1 MAPEVPILAK
11 RFSHPSRPV
20 RLLKL
25 IAIIGT
31 LGVALLVLTHRRI
44 IYSIPSEAP
53 AHFLTMDSDAT
64 DYWPCFSPDG
74 KTVLFSR
81 TRAGG
86 KTWELFVV
94 PTSGGEAH
102 PFTHSRLP
110 VSAIEANWSRHNNL
124 IAFIGTPKNQGGRSG
139 VWLIND
145 DGSEPRQLTSI
156 GLSDSVAYPS
166 WYPDGE
172 SLAVV
177 DVAGDVIK
185 RIDRHDGAAVTV
197 TKQKQI
203 LAGMP
208 SVSPDGQWIA
218 FAGQTNF
225 GQTYDEGRNSIWLL
239 RNTGELRRLEEPPNQ
254 GRTPAWSPDGQWLA
268 FESDREERE
277 GPNDLYA
284 VFIINRE
291 GTGLRR
297 VTPYEWDANHPA
309 WSPDGKRLVF
319 SALQTKGRNARG
331 IAIIDVAKP
340 GEKNRSKA
348 SHLSSRSSA
357 N

>member
-1 MAPEVPILAK
+1 
-11 RFSHPSRPV
+11 
-20 RLLKL
+20 
-25 IAIIGT
+25 
-31 LGVALLVLTHRRI
+31 
-44 IYSIPSEAP
+44 
-53 AHFLTMDSDAT
+53 
-64 DYWPCFSPDG
+64 
-74 KTVLFSR
+74 
-81 TRAGG
+81 
-86 KTWELFVV
+86 VV

-145 DGSEPRQLTSI
+145 HGSEPRQLTSI

-284 VFIINRE
+284 VFIIKRD

-297 VTPYEWDANHPA
+297 VTPYGWDANHPA

-340 GEKNRSKA
+340 GEKNRSQA

-357 N
+357 D

>member
-1 MAPEVPILAK
+1 MPK
-11 RFSHPSRPV
+11 GFSDPSRPI

-25 IAIIGT
+25 IAIVGT
-31 LGVALLVLTHRRI
+31 LALTLLVLSYRLI
-44 IYSIPSEAP
+44 IHSIPPKAP
-53 AHFLTMDSDAT
+53 AHFLTMDPNAT

-74 KTVLFSR
+74 KTILFSR
-81 TRAGG
+81 TRDDG

-94 PTSGGEAH
+94 PSSGGEAR
-102 PFTHSRLP
+102 PFTHLRLP

-124 IAFIGTPKNQGGRSG
+124 IAFIGTPEDQGGKNG
-139 VWLIND
+139 VWLINA
-145 DGSEPRQLTSI
+145 DGSEPRQLSYI
-156 GLSDSVAYPS
+156 GLSGSVAYPS

-177 DVAGDVIK
+177 DVADDVIK
-185 RIDRHDGAAVTV
+185 RIDRQHGAAATV

-225 GQTYDEGRNSIWLL
+225 GQKYNEGRNSIWLL
-239 RNTGELRRLEEPPNQ
+239 SNTGELRRLEAPPNQ
-254 GRTPAWSPDGQWLA
+254 GRTTAWSPDGQWLA
-268 FESDREERE
+268 LESDREDRE

-284 VFIINRE
+284 VFIINRD

-297 VTPYEWDANHPA
+297 VTPYGWDANHPA
-309 WSPDGKRLVF
+309 
-319 SALQTKGRNARG
+319 
-331 IAIIDVAKP
+331 
-340 GEKNRSKA
+340 
-348 SHLSSRSSA
+348 
-357 N
+357 

>member
-1 MAPEVPILAK
+1 MPAK
-11 RFSHPSRPV
+11 GFSDPSRPL

-25 IAIIGT
+25 IAIVGT
-31 LGVALLVLTHRRI
+31 LAVALLVLSYRVI
-44 IYSIPSEAP
+44 IHSIPSEAP
-53 AHFLTMDSDAT
+53 AHFLTMDPNAT

-81 TRAGG
+81 TRDDG
-86 KTWELFVV
+86 KTWNLFVV
-94 PTSGGEAH
+94 PSSGGEAR
-102 PFTHSRLP
+102 PFTHSQLP
-110 VSAIEANWSRHNNL
+110 MSAIEANWSRHNSL
-124 IAFIGTPKNQGGRSG
+124 IAFIGEPEDQGGAGG
-139 VWLIND
+139 VWLINA
-145 DGSEPRQLTSI
+145 DGSEPRQLSSI
-156 GLSDSVAYPS
+156 ELSDRVAYPS

-177 DVAGDVIK
+177 DRADDVIK
-185 RIDRHDGAAVTV
+185 RIDRHDRAAATV
-197 TKQKQI
+197 TNRKKV

-239 RNTGELRRLEEPPNQ
+239 SNTGELRRLEAPPNQ

-284 VFIINRE
+284 VFIINRD
-291 GTGLRR
+291 GSGLRQ
-297 VTPYEWDANHPA
+297 VTPYGWDANHPA

-319 SALQTKGRNARG
+319 SALQTKQRNARG
-331 IAIIDVAKP
+331 IAMIDVAKP
-340 GEKNRSKA
+340 
-348 SHLSSRSSA
+348 
-357 N
+357 